1 MLRTL
6 NSWQSKGKD
15 SQNIVVDYRFHQQK
29 FCFSCFILFQV
40 LNKCLLSYLG
50 GFFQGFEVLVS
61 DCVVFFFVADVGQ
74 FVV

>member
-1 MLRTL
+1 MLCDNAELLLGQLCRKNGKIAIL
-6 NSWQSKGKD
+6 QNDFSK
-15 SQNIVVDYRFHQQK
+15 NVL
-29 FCFSCFILFQV
+29 C

-61 DCVVFFFVADVGQ
+61 DSVVFFFVADVGQ